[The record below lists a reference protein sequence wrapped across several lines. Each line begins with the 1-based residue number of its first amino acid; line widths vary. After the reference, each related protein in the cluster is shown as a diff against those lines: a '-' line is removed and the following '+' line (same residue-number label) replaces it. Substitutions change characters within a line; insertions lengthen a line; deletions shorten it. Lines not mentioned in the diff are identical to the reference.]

1 MRNDHSI
8 EGTTIL
14 QVVGY
19 GVTTTEEKH
28 TTTILY
34 WTDRAELTNDP
45 SFRVNQKWMTVQP
58 HASVRKRWNTTVRF
72 ATSYD
77 SLCDR

>member
-1 MRNDHSI
+1 MKK
-8 EGTTIL
+8 IL
-14 QVVGY
+14 
-19 GVTTTEEKH
+19 GVNVLHFSENESDTA
-28 TTTILY
+28 ILY
-34 WTDRAELTNDP
+34 WTYRAELTKDP
-45 SFRVNQKWMTVQP
+45 SFRVNQKWMTVKP